1 MKYLLDSNAVIAL
14 LKSHSEFVA
23 KLKRR
28 RPQDFAISSIVAHEL
43 YYGAFRGQRVAEN
56 LARVE
61 ALRFPVLEFDAE
73 DARQAGAI
81 RASLMAAGTP
91 IGPYDLLIAGQAL
104 ARSLVLI
111 THNTREFTRV
121 PGLKLEDW
129 LA

>member
-14 LKSHSEFVA
+14 LKGQSEFVA

-104 ARSLVLI
+104 ARSLVLV
-111 THNTREFTRV
+111 THNTREFARV
-121 PGLKLEDW
+121 PGLKVEDW

>member
-121 PGLKLEDW
+121 PGLKVEDW

>member
-14 LKSHSEFVA
+14 LKGQSEFVA

-73 DARQAGAI
+73 DARQAGVI

-104 ARSLVLI
+104 ARALVLI
-111 THNTREFTRV
+111 THNTRELTRV
-121 PGLKLEDW
+121 PGLKVEDW